1 MAEFIPEDVWESYQR
16 LWADPKYVDKS
27 KINAQNHRDSK
38 EVTAGTHTKGSISI
52 GKCRKRLISSKF
64 LFSCV
69 NMCMCASIYFGAGGG
84 FLLQIKCA
92 AEMGRDPTPSELHL
106 HVHTHGHD
114 GKSFVDKR
122 CRIIHERFEE
132 ILREK
137 TLSEYVIDQIK
148 AYYQVAGGEKERKVF
163 GLGSEAQGYYEQ
175 TLCVSCGKTSSSASH
190 ESVPAADLELDA
202 FVTQLIPALKNQFI
216 PIVIEEVQKLVS
228 SPSVVTPPT
237 TTLDDLDS
245 LDEDCNDLDQL

>member
-1 MAEFIPEDVWESYQR
+1 MDGCMIGWMAEFIPEDVWESYQR

-27 KINAQNHRDSK
+27 KINVQNHRDSK

-52 GKCRKRLISSKF
+52 GKCRKRLIKWCITEDSY
-64 LFSCV
+64 
-69 NMCMCASIYFGAGGG
+69 IYIF
-84 FLLQIKCA
+84 FEMYWA

-106 HVHTHGHD
+106 HVHTHSHD

-148 AYYQVAGGEKERKVF
+148 AYYQAAGGEKERKLF
-163 GLGSEAQGYYEQ
+163 GLGSEAQGYYGQ
-175 TLCVSCGKTSSSASH
+175 ILCVSCGKTLSSASH
-190 ESVPAADLELDA
+190 ES
-202 FVTQLIPALKNQFI
+202 
-216 PIVIEEVQKLVS
+216 VQKLVS
-228 SPSVVTPPT
+228 SPSVVIPPT

>member
-1 MAEFIPEDVWESYQR
+1 
-16 LWADPKYVDKS
+16 
-27 KINAQNHRDSK
+27 
-38 EVTAGTHTKGSISI
+38 
-52 GKCRKRLISSKF
+52 
-64 LFSCV
+64 
-69 NMCMCASIYFGAGGG
+69 
-84 FLLQIKCA
+84 
-92 AEMGRDPTPSELHL
+92 MGRDSTPSELHL

-148 AYYQVAGGEKERKVF
+148 AYYQASGGEKERKVF
-163 GLGSEAQGYYEQ
+163 GLGSEAQGYYGQ

-202 FVTQLIPALKNQFI
+202 FMTQLIPALKNQFI

-228 SPSVVTPPT
+228 SPSVVTAPT